1 MAGGPLLRRRPAFGD
16 DEDDV
21 PVRLVL
27 AHDLIAGFP
36 YEIGNIDPR
45 QRVGAAHLQVLADR
59 DALEGLARL
68 QGGQG
73 AFEAGEIKQCGGH
86 GRNMAKDLRQV
97 NRL

>member
-1 MAGGPLLRRRPAFGD
+1 MACGPSLGGRPAFGD

-21 PVRLVL
+21 PIRLLL
-27 AHDLIAGFP
+27 ADDLIPGFP

-45 QRVGAAHLQVLADR
+45 ERVGAAHLQVLADR

-73 AFEAGEIKQCGGH
+73 AFEAGEIKQGG
-86 GRNMAKDLRQV
+86 GQERNMAKDPRQV
-97 NRL
+97 N